1 MKLVIQRVKQAS
13 VSVEGEIVGAIG
25 QGLLILIGV
34 MEGDT
39 PDLCDYLAGKTA
51 DLRIFTDTEDKLN
64 LSLQDIG
71 GEALVV
77 SNFTLGGDCRK
88 GHRPSFIRSARP
100 ETADQLY
107 QLYMAQLRARGIPVQ
122 SGRFGAHMEIS
133 LTANGP
139 VTILMDTDQMKK
151 KGGETPC
158 C

>member
-64 LSLQDIG
+64 LSLKDIG

-88 GHRPSFIRSARP
+88 GPAFAGNSRPFLP
-100 ETADQLY
+100 
-107 QLYMAQLRARGIPVQ
+107 RGSP
-122 SGRFGAHMEIS
+122 R
-133 LTANGP
+133 
-139 VTILMDTDQMKK
+139 
-151 KGGETPC
+151 
-158 C
+158 

>member
-1 MKLVIQRVKQAS
+1 MKLVIQRVKEACVTS
-13 VSVEGEIVGAIG
+13 EGEVLGKIG
-25 QGLLILIGV
+25 QGFLVLIGV

-51 DLRIFTDTEDKLN
+51 DLRVFTDENDKLN
-64 LSLQDIG
+64 LSLKDIG

-100 ETADQLY
+100 ETADELY

-122 SGRFGAHMEIS
+122 SGRFGVHMDIS
-133 LTANGP
+133 MTASGP
-139 VTILMDTDQMKK
+139 ITILMDTDQMMKK
-151 KGGETPC
+151 KGGADV
-158 C
+158 